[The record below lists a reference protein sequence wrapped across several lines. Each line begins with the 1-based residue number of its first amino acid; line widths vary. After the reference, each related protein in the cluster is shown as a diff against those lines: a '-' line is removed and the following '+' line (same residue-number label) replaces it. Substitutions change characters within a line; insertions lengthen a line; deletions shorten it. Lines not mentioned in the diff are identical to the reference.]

1 VRGPIRIGML
11 GDGAIAAEHAKVFAA
26 LGCEIRV
33 IMAPDP
39 ASAENF
45 ARRHGVSR
53 WTCDA
58 AEATMAADV
67 DAIVVAT
74 PNAEHASQTLAAL
87 AARKHVLCEIP
98 LAMSLADARRISAA
112 AEAAGLVCMVCHTQ
126 RFWSPVRRMAD
137 GVRQGEI
144 RSCQVGIARGMNR
157 RENIGWT
164 GRKRAWVDDILWH
177 HGAHAVDT
185 AALLL
190 GEEITTIVGH
200 AGVRHP
206 ETGKPLDVALSL
218 ATASGRIGSILLSY
232 NSLIPINDILLVA
245 EEDAFQYSAGKL
257 RDSAG
262 RVLMQGAEA
271 EMQWLAMQAQNRQ
284 FIDGIMQGSPIETG
298 PARVLPVYAT
308 LQAAASHLGL

>member
-1 VRGPIRIGML
+1 MSGPVRIGIL

-33 IMAPDP
+33 IMAPDSR
-39 ASAENF
+39 SAENF
-45 ARRHGVSR
+45 ARRHDVSR

-58 AEATMAADV
+58 AEATRAADV
-67 DAIVVAT
+67 EAIVVAS
-74 PNAEHASQTLAAL
+74 PNAEHAGQTLAAL
-87 AARKHVLCEIP
+87 AAGKHVLCEIP
-98 LAMSLADARRISAA
+98 LAMSLADVRQITAA
-112 AEAAGLVCMVCHTQ
+112 AEAAALVCMACHTQ
-126 RFWSPVRRMAD
+126 RFWGPVRRLAD

-144 RSCQVGIARGMNR
+144 RSCQVRIARGMNR
-157 RENIGWT
+157 RENIGWS

-190 GEEITTIVGH
+190 GEEIAAIVGC

-232 NSLIPINDILLVA
+232 NSLISINDFLLVA
-245 EEDAFQYSAGKL
+245 EEDAFEFSAGKL
-257 RDSAG
+257 RDSFG
-262 RVLMQGAEA
+262 RTLMQGAEA
-271 EMQWLAMQAQNRQ
+271 EMQRLAMHAQNRQ
-284 FIDGIMQGSPIETG
+284 FIDGITQGSPIETAA
-298 PARVLPVYAT
+298 ARVLPVYAT
-308 LQAAASHLGL
+308 LQDAASHLGL